1 MKDTLGDSGMLLDT
15 DMAMTNSPDAS
26 PSQVHSIIKRI
37 ENKVIMR
44 ENNGNVQQQQPQYYY
59 NQFYSQGPF
68 KSNRNLNVIHQSC
81 VSPFNIPVD
90 TTNRSLNQKIQR
102 TLPNITHNQNV
113 ENDAFGVKENVVV
126 KEQPQQ
132 FNPYADEN
140 DSTTKFQLSK
150 SASNRC
156 NIFNGSSLQADTT
169 TVNNLNRMR
178 LFGND
183 RTNLMQ
189 IDRLQFCNRPSNV
202 INLRKENFHTIN
214 ISNNMILRNSN
225 TAGSR
230 MLDPSQNSQFIQE
243 NPVMFRNYDLNDEY
257 WLNFE

>member
-15 DMAMTNSPDAS
+15 DMTMTNSPDAS
-26 PSQVHSIIKRI
+26 PSQVHNIIKRVD
-37 ENKVIMR
+37 NKVIMR

-59 NQFYSQGPF
+59 NQFYSQEAF
-68 KSNRNLNVIHQSC
+68 KTTRSLGVMHQSC
-81 VSPFNIPVD
+81 AIPFNIPVD
-90 TTNRSLNQKIQR
+90 TNRLVNHKIQK
-102 TLPNITHNQNV
+102 TLPNIIHHQNI
-113 ENDAFGVKENVVV
+113 ERDAFGVKENIIA
-126 KEQPQQ
+126 KGHPPQ
-132 FNPYADEN
+132 FNHYADEN

-156 NIFNGSSLQADTT
+156 HASSVQSDTS

-189 IDRLQFCNRPSNV
+189 VDRLQFCNRPSNV
-202 INLRKENFHTIN
+202 INLRKENFHTFN

-230 MLDPSQNSQFIQE
+230 MLDPSQNSQFIQD